1 MNRMSALIAAVINAA
16 AAKLNRVSNEH
27 LLPPPLPRFAG
38 QHTNPRRNEE
48 RQAMKAMGGRRQY
61 RKRMH
66 AYRMAAKR
74 GAA

>member
-16 AAKLNRVSNEH
+16 AAKLNRISNEQ
-27 LLPPPLPRFAG
+27 LLPLPRFAG

-66 AYRMAAKR
+66 ALRMEAKR
-74 GAA
+74 SGA